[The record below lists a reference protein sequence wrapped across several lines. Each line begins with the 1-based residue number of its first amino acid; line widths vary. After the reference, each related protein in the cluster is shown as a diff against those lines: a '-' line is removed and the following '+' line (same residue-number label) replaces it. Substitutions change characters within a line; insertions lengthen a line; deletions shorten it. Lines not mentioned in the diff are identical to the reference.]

1 MRISTLEAALAAQ
14 QTLSA
19 QPRAD
24 QAIVRDFETRWGV
37 LNEFPRQDV
46 AQTLLQLQGVLS
58 PSVLS
63 SLELVEG
70 ELQIEGESPDP
81 QSLLQQL
88 ERNAL
93 FTGVDFARATSNNR
107 YYIEMR
113 LSTVDFDEYR
123 ARYFPNNRR

>member
-1 MRISTLEAALAAQ
+1 M
-14 QTLSA
+14 
-19 QPRAD
+19 
-24 QAIVRDFETRWGV
+24 
-37 LNEFPRQDV
+37 
-46 AQTLLQLQGVLS
+46 LS

-70 ELQIEGESPDP
+70 ALQIEGESPDP

-88 ERNAL
+88 ERDPM

-113 LSTVDFDEYR
+113 LSTVDFDGYR
-123 ARYFPNNRR
+123 ERYFPEVRR